1 VSRLGFAGV
10 SVVCGVLAA
19 GPYLLVLTG
28 STVSMILVYLAQ
40 LPLFAAGLW
49 LGTGASASA
58 GFVAALILAGSGSLL
73 AAALFAALNVVP
85 VVLLVRQSLLA
96 RAGPRNAVDGNA
108 LDGNA
113 VDGNTVEWYPPG
125 LMTAWLTG
133 LGLAAAVVTFVFLG
147 GPQATQAALREA
159 LAPALDRH
167 RGELPPELDELL
179 TFIAFILPGI
189 VATSWMVMTA
199 TNGSL
204 AQGLLARFG
213 ASWRPSP
220 DLAALGLPMW
230 IPALL
235 AFAAASTFF
244 GGTAR
249 FIGVNVL
256 IVLAVPFCLAGLA
269 VLHTVARRFPRPAV
283 TLVTFYLLAG
293 VLGWPL
299 LLIALLGLLDSPL
312 GLRRRFA

>member
-1 VSRLGFAGV
+1 MSRLGLAGV

-28 STVSMILVYLAQ
+28 SAGSMILVYLAQ

-49 LGTGASASA
+49 LGTGASVSA
-58 GFVAALILAGSGSLL
+58 GFVAALILAGAGSLL
-73 AAALFAALNVVP
+73 AAALFTALNVVP

-96 RAGPRNAVDGNA
+96 RTAPGNA
-108 LDGNA
+108 
-113 VDGNTVEWYPPG
+113 VEWYPPG

-133 LGLAAAVVTFVFLG
+133 LGLVAAAVTFVFFG
-147 GPQATQAALREA
+147 GPQGMQAALREA
-159 LAPALDRH
+159 LAPALDR
-167 RGELPPELDELL
+167 RLGEITPELDELL
-179 TFIAFILPGI
+179 AFVGFILPGI
-189 VATSWMVMTA
+189 VATSWMAMTL
-199 TNGSL
+199 TNGTL

-230 IPALL
+230 IPVLL
-235 AFAAASTFF
+235 AFASGATLL

-249 FIGVNVL
+249 FIGLNVL

-283 TLVTFYLLAG
+283 TLAVFYLLAG

>member
-1 VSRLGFAGV
+1 MSRLGFAGV
-10 SVVCGVLAA
+10 SVVCGGLAA
-19 GPYLLVLTG
+19 GPYLLVLAG
-28 STVSMILVYLAQ
+28 STGSMILVYLAQ
-40 LPLFAAGLW
+40 LPLFAAGLC

-58 GFVAALILAGSGSLL
+58 GFVAALILAGAGNLL
-73 AAALFAALNVVP
+73 ASGLFAALNIVP

-96 RAGPRNAVDGNA
+96 RTTPRNA
-108 LDGNA
+108 
-113 VDGNTVEWYPPG
+113 VEWYPPG
-125 LMTAWLTG
+125 LLTAWLTG
-133 LGLAAAVVTFVFLG
+133 LGLAAAAVTFVFFG
-147 GPQATQAALREA
+147 GPQGMQAALREA
-159 LAPALDRH
+159 LAPALDR
-167 RGELPPELDELL
+167 RLGEITPELDELL
-179 TFIAFILPGI
+179 AFVAFIFPGI
-189 VATSWMVMTA
+189 IATSWMVMTA
-199 TNGSL
+199 SNGIL

-220 DLAALGLPMW
+220 DLAALALPMW
-230 IPALL
+230 IAALL
-235 AFAAASTFF
+235 AVASGATLL

-269 VLHTVARRFPRPAV
+269 VLHAVARRFPRPAV
-283 TLVTFYLLAG
+283 TLTVFYLLAG

>member
-10 SVVCGVLAA
+10 SLVCGLLAA
-19 GPYLLVLTG
+19 GPYLLVLIGSTG
-28 STVSMILVYLAQ
+28 SIILVYLAQ

-49 LGTGASASA
+49 LGTAASASA
-58 GFVAALILAGSGSLL
+58 GLVAALILAAAGSLP

-85 VVLLVRQSLLA
+85 VLLLVRQSLLA
-96 RAGPRNAVDGNA
+96 RRGPGNA
-108 LDGNA
+108 
-113 VDGNTVEWYPPG
+113 VEWYPPG

-133 LGLAAAVVTFVFLG
+133 FGLVAAAVTLVFLG
-147 GPQATQAALREA
+147 GPQGAQAALREV

-167 RGELPPELDELL
+167 LGEITPELDELL
-179 TFIAFILPGI
+179 AFVAFILPGI
-189 VATSWMVMTA
+189 IATSWMVMTA
-199 TNGSL
+199 TNGCL

-220 DLAALGLPMW
+220 DLAALGLPVW
-230 IPALL
+230 IPVLL
-235 AFAAASTFF
+235 AFAAGATLL
-244 GGTAR
+244 GGTER
-249 FIGVNVL
+249 FIGVNVM

-283 TLVTFYLLAG
+283 TLMAFYLLAG
-293 VLGWPL
+293 FLGWPL

>member
-1 VSRLGFAGV
+1 MA
-10 SVVCGVLAA
+10 VVCGALAA

-28 STVSMILVYLAQ
+28 STGSMILVYLAQ

-58 GFVAALILAGSGSLL
+58 GFVAALILAGAGNLL

-96 RAGPRNAVDGNA
+96 RTGPGNA
-108 LDGNA
+108 
-113 VDGNTVEWYPPG
+113 VEWYPPG

-133 LGLAAAVVTFVFLG
+133 LGLVAAAVTFVFFG
-147 GPQATQAALREA
+147 GPQAMQAALREA
-159 LAPALDRH
+159 LAAALDR
-167 RGELPPELDELL
+167 RLGEITPELDQFLAVV
-179 TFIAFILPGI
+179 AFILPGI

-199 TNGSL
+199 SNGSL
-204 AQGLLARFG
+204 AQGLLARFRV
-213 ASWRPSP
+213 SWRPSP

-230 IPALL
+230 IPVLL
-235 AFAAASTFF
+235 AFASGATLL

-299 LLIALLGLLDSPL
+299 VLIALLGLLDSPL

>member
-10 SVVCGVLAA
+10 SVVCGGLAA
-19 GPYLLVLTG
+19 GPYLLVLAG
-28 STVSMILVYLAQ
+28 STGSMILVYLAQ

-49 LGTGASASA
+49 LGTGAAATA
-58 GFVAALILAGSGSLL
+58 GLVAALILACAGNLL
-73 AAALFAALNVVP
+73 ASGLFAALNIVP

-96 RAGPRNAVDGNA
+96 RTAPGNA
-108 LDGNA
+108 
-113 VDGNTVEWYPPG
+113 VEWYPPG
-125 LMTAWLTG
+125 LLTAWLTG
-133 LGLAAAVVTFVFLG
+133 LGLVAAAVTFVFFG
-147 GPQATQAALREA
+147 GPQGMQVGLHEA
-159 LAPALDRH
+159 LAPALDR
-167 RGELPPELDELL
+167 RLGEIPPELDELL
-179 TFIAFILPGI
+179 AFVAFIFPGI
-189 VATSWMVMTA
+189 IATSWMVMTA
-199 TNGSL
+199 SNGIL

-213 ASWRPSP
+213 ASWRVSP
-220 DLAALGLPMW
+220 DLAALAVPMW
-230 IPALL
+230 IPVLL
-235 AFAAASTFF
+235 AVASGATLL

-269 VLHTVARRFPRPAV
+269 VLHAVARRFPRPAV
-283 TLVTFYLLAG
+283 TLTVFYLLAG

>member
-1 VSRLGFAGV
+1 MSRPGFAGV
-10 SVVCGVLAA
+10 SVVCGMLAA

-28 STVSMILVYLAQ
+28 STGSMILVYLAQ
-40 LPLFAAGLW
+40 LPLFAAGLS

-58 GFVAALILAGSGSLL
+58 GFLAALILAGAGNLL

-85 VVLLVRQSLLA
+85 VVLLVHRSLLA
-96 RAGPRNAVDGNA
+96 RTGPCNA
-108 LDGNA
+108 
-113 VDGNTVEWYPPG
+113 VEWYPPG
-125 LMTAWLTG
+125 LMAAWLTA
-133 LGLAAAVVTFVFLG
+133 LSLAAAAVIVVFLG
-147 GPQATQAALREA
+147 GPQDIQDALRA
-159 LAPALDRH
+159 VLAPALDRH
-167 RGELPPELDELL
+167 LGDIPPELDDLL
-179 TFIAFILPGI
+179 AFVAFVLPGV
-189 VATSWMVMTA
+189 VATSWMVMTVSNA
-199 TNGSL
+199 SL

-220 DLAALGLPMW
+220 DLASLGLPMW
-230 IPALL
+230 IPVLL
-235 AFAAASTFF
+235 AFASGATLL

-269 VLHTVARRFPRPAV
+269 VLHTVARRLPRPAV
-283 TLVTFYLLAG
+283 TLTVFYLLAG
-293 VLGWPL
+293 ILGWPL

>member
-1 VSRLGFAGV
+1 V
-10 SVVCGVLAA
+10 SVVCGGLAA
-19 GPYLLVLTG
+19 GPYLLVLAG
-28 STVSMILVYLAQ
+28 STGSMILVYLAQ

-49 LGTGASASA
+49 LGTGAAAAA
-58 GFVAALILAGSGSLL
+58 GLVAALILAGAGNLL
-73 AAALFAALNVVP
+73 ASGLFAALNIVP

-96 RAGPRNAVDGNA
+96 RTAPGNA
-108 LDGNA
+108 A
-113 VDGNTVEWYPPG
+113 EWYPPG
-125 LMTAWLTG
+125 LLTAWLTG
-133 LGLAAAVVTFVFLG
+133 LGLVAAAVTFVFFG
-147 GPQATQAALREA
+147 GPQGMQAALREA
-159 LAPALDRH
+159 LAPALDR
-167 RGELPPELDELL
+167 RLGEITPELDELL
-179 TFIAFILPGI
+179 AFVAFIFPGI
-189 VATSWMVMTA
+189 IATSWMVMTA
-199 TNGSL
+199 SNGIL

-220 DLAALGLPMW
+220 DLAALALPMW
-230 IPALL
+230 ILVLL
-235 AFAAASTFF
+235 AVASGATLL

-269 VLHTVARRFPRPAV
+269 VLHAVARRFPRPAV
-283 TLVTFYLLAG
+283 TLTAFYLLAG

>member
-1 VSRLGFAGV
+1 VSRLGFAGM
-10 SVVCGVLAA
+10 SVVCGGLAA
-19 GPYLLVLTG
+19 GPYLLVLAG
-28 STVSMILVYLAQ
+28 STGSMILVYLAQ

-49 LGTGASASA
+49 LGTGAAAAA
-58 GFVAALILAGSGSLL
+58 GLIAALILAGAGNLL
-73 AAALFAALNVVP
+73 ASGLFAALNIVP
-85 VVLLVRQSLLA
+85 VVLLVRQSLLFRTA
-96 RAGPRNAVDGNA
+96 PGNA
-108 LDGNA
+108 I
-113 VDGNTVEWYPPG
+113 EWYPPG
-125 LMTAWLTG
+125 LLTAWLTG
-133 LGLAAAVVTFVFLG
+133 LGLVAAAVTFVFFG
-147 GPQATQAALREA
+147 GPQGMQAALREA
-159 LAPALDRH
+159 LAPALDR
-167 RGELPPELDELL
+167 RLGEITPEIDELL
-179 TFIAFILPGI
+179 AFVAFIFPGI
-189 VATSWMVMTA
+189 IATSWMVMTA
-199 TNGSL
+199 SNGIL

-220 DLAALGLPMW
+220 DLAPLSLPMW

-235 AFAAASTFF
+235 AVASGATLL

-269 VLHTVARRFPRPAV
+269 VLHAVARRFPRPAV
-283 TLVTFYLLAG
+283 TLTVFYLLAG

>member
-1 VSRLGFAGV
+1 MA
-10 SVVCGVLAA
+10 VVCGALAA

-28 STVSMILVYLAQ
+28 STGSMILVYLAQ

-58 GFVAALILAGSGSLL
+58 GFVAALILAGAGNLL

-96 RAGPRNAVDGNA
+96 RTGPGNA
-108 LDGNA
+108 
-113 VDGNTVEWYPPG
+113 VEWYPPG

-133 LGLAAAVVTFVFLG
+133 LGLVAAAVTFVFFG
-147 GPQATQAALREA
+147 GPQAMQAALREA
-159 LAPALDRH
+159 LAAALDR
-167 RGELPPELDELL
+167 RLGEITPELDQ
-179 TFIAFILPGI
+179 FFAVVAFILPGI

-199 TNGSL
+199 SNGSL
-204 AQGLLARFG
+204 AQGLLARFRV
-213 ASWRPSP
+213 SWRPSP

-230 IPALL
+230 IPVLL
-235 AFAAASTFF
+235 AFASGATLL

-299 LLIALLGLLDSPL
+299 VLIALLGLLDSPL

>member
-10 SVVCGVLAA
+10 SAICAVLAA

-28 STVSMILVYLAQ
+28 STGSMILVYLAQ

-49 LGTGASASA
+49 LGTRASASA
-58 GFVAALILAGSGSLL
+58 GFVAALVLAGAGSLP
-73 AAALFAALNVVP
+73 AAALFAAVNVGP

-96 RAGPRNAVDGNA
+96 RTGHGNA
-108 LDGNA
+108 
-113 VDGNTVEWYPPG
+113 VEWYPPG
-125 LMTAWLTG
+125 LLTAWLTG
-133 LGLAAAVVTFVFLG
+133 LGLVAAGVTFVFLG
-147 GPQATQAALREA
+147 GPQDMQAGLREV

-167 RGELPPELDELL
+167 HGEITPEFGELLA
-179 TFIAFILPGI
+179 FVAFILPGI
-189 VATSWMVMTA
+189 IATSWMVMTL

-230 IPALL
+230 IPVLL
-235 AFAAASTFF
+235 AVAAGATLF

-249 FIGVNVL
+249 FIGVNVM

-283 TLVTFYLLAG
+283 TLVAFYLLAG

>member
-1 VSRLGFAGV
+1 VSRLRFAGV

-19 GPYLLVLTG
+19 GPYLLVLIG
-28 STVSMILVYLAQ
+28 STGSMILVYLAQ

-49 LGTGASASA
+49 FGAGASASA
-58 GFVAALILAGSGSLL
+58 GFVAALILASTGSVP
-73 AAALFAALNVVP
+73 AAGVFAVLNASP

-96 RAGPRNAVDGNA
+96 RTGPGN
-108 LDGNA
+108 
-113 VDGNTVEWYPPG
+113 VVEWYPPG

-133 LGLAAAVVTFVFLG
+133 LGLVTAAVTFVFLG
-147 GPQATQAALREA
+147 GPQDMQAALRDV
-159 LAPALDRH
+159 LAPAVDRH
-167 RGELPPELDELL
+167 LGEIPPELDDLL
-179 TFIAFILPGI
+179 AFVAFILPGI
-189 VATSWMVMTA
+189 VATSWMVMTL

-213 ASWRPSP
+213 VSWRPSP

-230 IPALL
+230 IPVLL
-235 AFAAASTFF
+235 AFASGATLL

-249 FIGVNVL
+249 FIGLNVL

-283 TLVTFYLLAG
+283 TLTVLYLLAG

-312 GLRRRFA
+312 GLRRRFT

>member
-1 VSRLGFAGV
+1 VSRPGFTGV

-28 STVSMILVYLAQ
+28 STGSMILVYLAQ

-49 LGTGASASA
+49 LGTGASALA
-58 GFVAALILAGSGSLL
+58 GLLAALILASAGNLL

-96 RAGPRNAVDGNA
+96 RTGPGDA
-108 LDGNA
+108 
-113 VDGNTVEWYPPG
+113 VEWYPPG

-133 LGLAAAVVTFVFLG
+133 LGLAAAVVMIVFLG
-147 GPQATQAALREA
+147 GPQDMQAALRA
-159 LAPALDRH
+159 VLAPAFDRQL
-167 RGELPPELDELL
+167 GEITPELDELL
-179 TFIAFILPGI
+179 AFVAFVLPGV
-189 VATSWMVMTA
+189 VATSWMVMTVS
-199 TNGSL
+199 NGSL

-213 ASWRPSP
+213 VSWRPSP

-230 IPALL
+230 IPVVLAVASGAMLL
-235 AFAAASTFF
+235 

-283 TLVTFYLLAG
+283 TLTVFYLLAG
-293 VLGWPL
+293 ILGWPL

>member
-1 VSRLGFAGV
+1 VSRSGFAGV
-10 SVVCGVLAA
+10 SLVCGLLAA

-28 STVSMILVYLAQ
+28 STGSMILVYLAQ

-58 GFVAALILAGSGSLL
+58 GLIAALLLASAGNLL

-96 RAGPRNAVDGNA
+96 RTGPGDA
-108 LDGNA
+108 
-113 VDGNTVEWYPPG
+113 VEWYPPG
-125 LMTAWLTG
+125 LLTAWLTG
-133 LGLAAAVVTFVFLG
+133 FGLAAAVVMIVFLG
-147 GPQATQAALREA
+147 GPQDMRAELRA
-159 LAPALDRH
+159 VLAPALDRQL
-167 RGELPPELDELL
+167 GEITPELDELL
-179 TFIAFILPGI
+179 AFVAFVLPGV
-189 VATSWMVMTA
+189 VATSWMVMTVS
-199 TNGSL
+199 NGSL

-213 ASWRPSP
+213 VSWRPSP
-220 DLAALGLPMW
+220 DLAALGLPIW
-230 IPALL
+230 IPVVL
-235 AFAAASTFF
+235 AFASGAMLL

-283 TLVTFYLLAG
+283 TLTVFYLLAG
-293 VLGWPL
+293 ILGWPL

>member
-1 VSRLGFAGV
+1 
-10 SVVCGVLAA
+10 
-19 GPYLLVLTG
+19 
-28 STVSMILVYLAQ
+28 MILVYLAQ

-58 GFVAALILAGSGSLL
+58 GFAAALILAGAGNLMV
-73 AAALFAALNVVP
+73 AVIFAALNVVP

-96 RAGPRNAVDGNA
+96 RTGSGNA
-108 LDGNA
+108 
-113 VDGNTVEWYPPG
+113 VEWYPPG

-133 LGLAAAVVTFVFLG
+133 LGLAAATVTLVFFG
-147 GPQATQAALREA
+147 GPQGMQAALHEV
-159 LAPALDRH
+159 LAPALDR
-167 RGELPPELDELL
+167 RLGEIAPERDELL
-179 TFIAFILPGI
+179 AFVAFILPGI
-189 VATSWMVMTA
+189 IATSWMVMTA

-220 DLAALGLPMW
+220 DLAELGLPMW
-230 IPALL
+230 IAVLL
-235 AFAAASTFF
+235 AFAAGATLL

-249 FIGVNVL
+249 FLGVNVM
-256 IVLAVPFCLAGLA
+256 IVLVVPFCLAGLA
-269 VLHTVARRFPRPAV
+269 VLHTVARRFPRPAI

-293 VLGWPL
+293 IFGWPL

-312 GLRRRFA
+312 GLRRRFAQP

>member
-1 VSRLGFAGV
+1 MSRLGFAGV
-10 SVVCGVLAA
+10 SVVCGALAA

-28 STVSMILVYLAQ
+28 STASMILVYLAQ
-40 LPLFAAGLW
+40 LPLFAAGLC

-58 GFVAALILAGSGSLL
+58 GFVAALILAGAGNLRASG
-73 AAALFAALNVVP
+73 LFAALNIVP

-96 RAGPRNAVDGNA
+96 RTTPGNA
-108 LDGNA
+108 
-113 VDGNTVEWYPPG
+113 VEWYPPG
-125 LMTAWLTG
+125 LLTAWLTG
-133 LGLAAAVVTFVFLG
+133 LGLAAAAATFVFFG
-147 GPQATQAALREA
+147 GPQGMQAVLREA

-167 RGELPPELDELL
+167 LGEITPELDESLS
-179 TFIAFILPGI
+179 FIAFILPGI

-199 TNGSL
+199 SNGIL

-220 DLAALGLPMW
+220 DLAALALPMW
-230 IPALL
+230 IAVLL
-235 AFAAASTFF
+235 AVASGATLL

-269 VLHTVARRFPRPAV
+269 VLHAVARRFPRPAV
-283 TLVTFYLLAG
+283 TLTVFYLLAG

>member
-1 VSRLGFAGV
+1 VSRLGFPGVGFVGV
-10 SVVCGVLAA
+10 SVVCGLLAA
-19 GPYLLVLTG
+19 CPYLLALTG
-28 STVSMILVYLAQ
+28 STGSMILVYLAQ

-58 GFVAALILAGSGSLL
+58 GLVAGLTLAGAGSLP
-73 AAALFAALNVVP
+73 AAALFAGLNAVP

-96 RAGPRNAVDGNA
+96 RTGPGNA
-108 LDGNA
+108 
-113 VDGNTVEWYPPG
+113 VEWYPPG
-125 LMTAWLTG
+125 LITAWLTG
-133 LGLAAAVVTFVFLG
+133 LGLVAAAVTFVFFG
-147 GPQATQAALREA
+147 GPQGTQTALREA
-159 LAPALDRH
+159 LEPSLDRH
-167 RGELPPELDELL
+167 LGEITPELDELL
-179 TFIAFILPGI
+179 SFIAFILPGV
-189 VATSWMVMTA
+189 VATSWMVMTT

-230 IPALL
+230 IPVLL
-235 AFAAASTFF
+235 AFAAGATLF

-293 VLGWPL
+293 FLGWPL
-299 LLIALLGLLDSPL
+299 LLIAVLGLLDSPL

>member
-1 VSRLGFAGV
+1 VSRSGFAGV
-10 SVVCGVLAA
+10 SAVCGGLAA
-19 GPYLLVLTG
+19 GPYLLALTG
-28 STVSMILVYLAQ
+28 STGSMILVYLAQ

-58 GFVAALILAGSGSLL
+58 GLVAALLLAGAGSLQ
-73 AAALFAALNVVP
+73 AAAFFSALNVVP

-96 RAGPRNAVDGNA
+96 RTSPGDG
-108 LDGNA
+108 
-113 VDGNTVEWYPPG
+113 VEWYPPG

-133 LGLAAAVVTFVFLG
+133 LGLVAAAVTLVFLG
-147 GPQATQAALREA
+147 GPQGAQAALREV

-167 RGELPPELDELL
+167 LGEIPPELDELL
-179 TFIAFILPGI
+179 AFAAFILPGI
-189 VATSWMVMTA
+189 IATSWMVMTA

-230 IPALL
+230 IPVLL
-235 AFAAASTFF
+235 AFAGVATLL
-244 GGTAR
+244 GGNAR
-249 FIGVNVL
+249 FIGVNVM

-283 TLVTFYLLAG
+283 TLVAFYLLAG
-293 VLGWPL
+293 FLGWPL